1 MGLLTI
7 VEERPTPPSVYN
19 WRIYVLAAIAS
30 CGSCMIGYTS
40 AFIGTT
46 VGLDSFKSEF
56 GLDKMSKSETNLIS
70 ENIVSL
76 FVAGAFF
83 GALFTYCLSH
93 FIGRKHCLAIGA
105 ATFSLGAGL
114 NCGADSS
121 RGLGILYAGRVLTGL
136 GTGVASNII
145 PIYISELSPPAIRG
159 RLVGLYELGWQI
171 GGLVGFWI
179 NYGIE
184 QHMAPSRTQWI
195 IPFAVQLI
203 PSGLLLIGSLW
214 IRDSPRWLFLKNH
227 RDQAIKN
234 LCWIRQLEPTDMY
247 ITEEI
252 AAIDKIYE
260 MQKSTVGFGFW
271 QPFKALGARPNL
283 QWRLFLGCMLFF
295 WQNGSGINAINYYSP
310 TIFSSIG
317 IESNTVNMMT
327 GIFGVVKAI
336 MTFVWLL
343 FLVDQLGRRK
353 LLLIGAVTGSV
364 CMWVIGAYVCVVE
377 PTKNPQDHLTG
388 SGIAAIVFFYL
399 WTAVYTP
406 TWNGTPWVINSEFFD
421 PNFRSLAGG
430 ATTASNW
437 LFNFLVSR
445 FTEQMFA
452 AMGYGVYFF
461 FASLSF
467 LAFFFAFFLIPET
480 SGVPLEKVDRL
491 FEIKPV
497 WRANAT
503 LMAQLR
509 EEEAQFRLDTKYHS
523 RHQEQGGQSK
533 AEEVDHEGVVRR
545 VTQATAGVSVLSSAN
560 GVKLSHGVWTTGG
573 YKSVPGQAVAPG
585 ALAEDRVEEL
595 VLVLEET
602 VRVLKDVVPALEVE
616 PDREGVLTLLRL
628 ERELAE
634 EALERVL
641 GDAVLGVKLDLLLGL
656 TVGSVLSLLVPDL
669 VLFAINIY
677 LLKVNPDRSAV
688 DGPVEL
694 VTVSILLT
702 EVVGALEDTGSM
714 TLCVELPDRIVT
726 LVVSLDVTLIV
737 DVVRT
742 ERELAPL
749 EPPEAEPDDALD
761 APEAE
766 RDEILDA
773 AEAPTDE
780 TLDAADA
787 DRDDAPS
794 LLLDAA
800 DCAEATA
807 ATMLSKRTSNCI
819 LNYGLDQRMLIQ
831 R

>member
-1 MGLLTI
+1 MGILAV

-19 WRIYVLAAIAS
+19 WRIYVLACIAS

-46 VGLDSFKSEF
+46 VALDSFKREF
-56 GLDKMSKSETNLIS
+56 GLDKLSTSERNLIS

-83 GALFTYCLSH
+83 GALLTYCLSYS
-93 FIGRKHCLAIGA
+93 IGRKWCLAIGA
-105 ATFSLGAGL
+105 TTFSLGAGL
-114 NCGADSS
+114 TCGASGS
-121 RGLGILYAGRVLTGL
+121 LGLGILYAGRVFSGL

-171 GGLVGFWI
+171 GGMVGFWI
-179 NYGIE
+179 NYGVE
-184 QHMAPSRTQWI
+184 AHVPSGHTQWI

-203 PSGLLLIGSLW
+203 PSGLLLLGSMW
-214 IRDSPRWLFLKNH
+214 IRESPRWLFLKDY
-227 RDQAIKN
+227 RKEAMEN
-234 LCWIRQLEPTDMY
+234 LCWIRQLEPSDMY
-247 ITEEI
+247 IQEEI

-260 MQKSTVGFGFW
+260 TQKATVGIGFW
-271 QPFKALGARPNL
+271 QPFQALAARPKL

-317 IESNTVNMMT
+317 IDSNTVNLMT
-327 GIFGVVKAI
+327 GIFGVIKAI

-353 LLLIGAVTGSV
+353 LLLIGAVTGSI

-388 SGIAAIVFFYL
+388 SGYAAIVFFYL

-445 FTEQMFA
+445 FTEQMFE

-461 FASLSF
+461 FASLSL

-497 WRANAT
+497 WRANET

-509 EEEAQFRLDTKYHS
+509 EEEVQFRTD
-523 RHQEQGGQSK
+523 
-533 AEEVDHEGVVRR
+533 A
-545 VTQATAGVSVLSSAN
+545 
-560 GVKLSHGVWTTGG
+560 
-573 YKSVPGQAVAPG
+573 KS
-585 ALAEDRVEEL
+585 
-595 VLVLEET
+595 
-602 VRVLKDVVPALEVE
+602 
-616 PDREGVLTLLRL
+616 
-628 ERELAE
+628 
-634 EALERVL
+634 
-641 GDAVLGVKLDLLLGL
+641 
-656 TVGSVLSLLVPDL
+656 
-669 VLFAINIY
+669 
-677 LLKVNPDRSAV
+677 
-688 DGPVEL
+688 
-694 VTVSILLT
+694 
-702 EVVGALEDTGSM
+702 
-714 TLCVELPDRIVT
+714 
-726 LVVSLDVTLIV
+726 
-737 DVVRT
+737 
-742 ERELAPL
+742 
-749 EPPEAEPDDALD
+749 
-761 APEAE
+761 
-766 RDEILDA
+766 
-773 AEAPTDE
+773 
-780 TLDAADA
+780 
-787 DRDDAPS
+787 
-794 LLLDAA
+794 
-800 DCAEATA
+800 EATHKEHPGGVNSD
-807 ATMLSKRTSNCI
+807 LE
-819 LNYGLDQRMLIQ
+819 Q
-831 R
+831 

>member
-1 MGLLTI
+1 MGILAV

-19 WRIYVLAAIAS
+19 WRIYVLACIAS

-46 VGLDSFKSEF
+46 VALDSFRREF
-56 GLDKMSKSETNLIS
+56 GIDKLSTSERNLIS

-83 GALFTYCLSH
+83 GALLTYCLSYS
-93 FIGRKHCLAIGA
+93 IGRKWCLAIGA
-105 ATFSLGAGL
+105 TTFSLGAGL
-114 NCGADSS
+114 TCGANG
-121 RGLGILYAGRVLTGL
+121 RLGLGILYAGRVFSGL

-145 PIYISELSPPAIRG
+145 PIYISELAPPAIRG

-171 GGLVGFWI
+171 GGMVGFWI
-179 NYGIE
+179 NYGVEAHI
-184 QHMAPSRTQWI
+184 PSGHTQWI

-203 PSGLLLIGSLW
+203 PSGLLLLGSMW
-214 IRDSPRWLFLKNH
+214 IRESPRWLFLKDY
-227 RDQAIKN
+227 RKEAMEN
-234 LCWIRQLEPTDMY
+234 LCWIRQLEPNDIY
-247 ITEEI
+247 IQEEI

-260 MQKSTVGFGFW
+260 MQKATVGTGFW
-271 QPFKALGARPNL
+271 QPFQALAARPKL

-317 IESNTVNMMT
+317 IDSNTVNLMT

-353 LLLIGAVTGSV
+353 LLLIGAVTGSI
-364 CMWVIGAYVCVVE
+364 CMWVIGAYVCIVD

-388 SGIAAIVFFYL
+388 SGYAAIVFFYL

-445 FTEQMFA
+445 FTEQMFE

-497 WRANAT
+497 WRANET

-509 EEEAQFRLDTKYHS
+509 EEEVQFRTDAKG
-523 RHQEQGGQSK
+523 E
-533 AEEVDHEGVVRR
+533 
-545 VTQATAGVSVLSSAN
+545 ATHKEYPN
-560 GVKLSHGVWTTGG
+560 GVK
-573 YKSVPGQAVAPG
+573 P
-585 ALAEDRVEEL
+585 
-595 VLVLEET
+595 ET
-602 VRVLKDVVPALEVE
+602 E
-616 PDREGVLTLLRL
+616 
-628 ERELAE
+628 
-634 EALERVL
+634 
-641 GDAVLGVKLDLLLGL
+641 
-656 TVGSVLSLLVPDL
+656 
-669 VLFAINIY
+669 
-677 LLKVNPDRSAV
+677 
-688 DGPVEL
+688 
-694 VTVSILLT
+694 T
-702 EVVGALEDTGSM
+702 ES
-714 TLCVELPDRIVT
+714 
-726 LVVSLDVTLIV
+726 S
-737 DVVRT
+737 
-742 ERELAPL
+742 
-749 EPPEAEPDDALD
+749 
-761 APEAE
+761 
-766 RDEILDA
+766 
-773 AEAPTDE
+773 
-780 TLDAADA
+780 
-787 DRDDAPS
+787 
-794 LLLDAA
+794 
-800 DCAEATA
+800 
-807 ATMLSKRTSNCI
+807 
-819 LNYGLDQRMLIQ
+819 
-831 R
+831 

>member
-1 MGLLTI
+1 MGILAV

-19 WRIYVLAAIAS
+19 WRIYALACIAS

-46 VGLDSFKSEF
+46 VALDSFKSEF
-56 GLDKMSKSETNLIS
+56 GLDRLSTTERNLVS

-83 GALFTYCLSH
+83 GALLTYCLSH
-93 FIGRKHCLAIGA
+93 FIGRKWCLAIGA
-105 ATFSLGAGL
+105 TTFSLGAGL
-114 NCGADSS
+114 TCGANGSL
-121 RGLGILYAGRVLTGL
+121 GLGILYAGRVFSGL

-171 GGLVGFWI
+171 GGMVGFWI
-179 NYGIE
+179 NYGVE
-184 QHMAPSRTQWI
+184 AHVPSGHTQWI

-203 PSGLLLIGSLW
+203 PSGLLLLGSMW
-214 IRDSPRWLFLKNH
+214 IRESPRWLFLKDH
-227 RDQAIKN
+227 RKEAMEN
-234 LCWIRQLEPTDMY
+234 LCWIRQLEPNHIY
-247 ITEEI
+247 IQEEI

-260 MQKSTVGFGFW
+260 TQKATVGVGFW
-271 QPFKALGARPNL
+271 QPFQALAARPKL

-317 IESNTVNMMT
+317 IDSNTVNLMT
-327 GIFGVVKAI
+327 GIFGVIKAI
-336 MTFVWLL
+336 MTFLWLL

-353 LLLIGAVTGSV
+353 LLLIGAVTGSI

-388 SGIAAIVFFYL
+388 SGYAAIVFFYL

-445 FTEQMFA
+445 FTEQMFE

-497 WRANAT
+497 WRANET

-509 EEEAQFRLDTKYHS
+509 DEEVQFRTEAKGDTTHNE
-523 RHQEQGGQSK
+523 HTG
-533 AEEVDHEGVVRR
+533 
-545 VTQATAGVSVLSSAN
+545 
-560 GVKLSHGVWTTGG
+560 GVKTGT
-573 YKSVPGQAVAPG
+573 
-585 ALAEDRVEEL
+585 
-595 VLVLEET
+595 ET
-602 VRVLKDVVPALEVE
+602 D
-616 PDREGVLTLLRL
+616 
-628 ERELAE
+628 
-634 EALERVL
+634 
-641 GDAVLGVKLDLLLGL
+641 
-656 TVGSVLSLLVPDL
+656 SS
-669 VLFAINIY
+669 
-677 LLKVNPDRSAV
+677 
-688 DGPVEL
+688 
-694 VTVSILLT
+694 
-702 EVVGALEDTGSM
+702 
-714 TLCVELPDRIVT
+714 
-726 LVVSLDVTLIV
+726 
-737 DVVRT
+737 
-742 ERELAPL
+742 
-749 EPPEAEPDDALD
+749 
-761 APEAE
+761 
-766 RDEILDA
+766 
-773 AEAPTDE
+773 
-780 TLDAADA
+780 
-787 DRDDAPS
+787 
-794 LLLDAA
+794 
-800 DCAEATA
+800 
-807 ATMLSKRTSNCI
+807 
-819 LNYGLDQRMLIQ
+819 
-831 R
+831 